1 MPTSTRATSDV
12 ARERGFTLIELSLVL
27 LILGI
32 ILSFAVPRLL
42 DLGAAR
48 LDASARRLGGTISYL
63 HDEASLRGTTYR
75 LRMDLDRATYAV
87 ETRMPAGSRETDT
100 EKTFQD
106 VWDPLVKPTV
116 LPDEVFFDRVE
127 LPTGTHGSGT
137 THISFVPE
145 GELGDFTIRL
155 ASDDGRALD
164 LAVDGLTGRV
174 EIRDALDA
182 PAGARR

>member
-1 MPTSTRATSDV
+1 MPTSTRAISETSRD
-12 ARERGFTLIELSLVL
+12 RGFTLIELSLVL

-32 ILSFAVPRLL
+32 LLSFAAPRLL

-75 LRMDLDRATYAV
+75 LRINLDRATYAV
-87 ETRMPAGSRETDT
+87 EALMPAGSA
-100 EKTFQD
+100 EKTESFQE
-106 VWDPLVKPTV
+106 VWDPLVEPTA
-116 LPDEVFFDRVE
+116 LPDDVFFDRVE

-137 THISFVPE
+137 THVSFVPE

-155 ASDDGRALD
+155 ASEDGRVLD

-174 EIRDALDA
+174 EIRDADD
-182 PAGARR
+182 PTAGAIR